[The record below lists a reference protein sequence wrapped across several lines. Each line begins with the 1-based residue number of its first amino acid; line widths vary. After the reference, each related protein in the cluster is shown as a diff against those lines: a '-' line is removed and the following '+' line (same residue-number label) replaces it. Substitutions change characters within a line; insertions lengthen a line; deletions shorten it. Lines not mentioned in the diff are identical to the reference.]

1 MKKTL
6 TGIVKSDKMTGT
18 AAVVVTHLKT
28 HPLYLKKTKWTKSYL
43 ADNSIEAKGGDE
55 VVIESTRPV
64 SRRKTWKIIS
74 IKNTKVNHDSN

>member
-18 AAVVVTHLKT
+18 AAVTVTSVKT

-43 ADNSIEAKGGDE
+43 ADNQVKAKEGDA
-55 VVIESTRPV
+55 VVMESVRPI
-64 SRRKTWKIIS
+64 SKKKSWKIVS
-74 IKNTKVNHDSN
+74 IKK